1 MKFSIGIP
9 AYKGVFFE
17 ECLNSLLQQNYS
29 DFEIIIV
36 DDASPDNLIQIVEKF
51 QDKRIQYYRNDKNIG
66 AENVVDNWNRCLQY
80 AKGEYFLLMG
90 DDDKLSPFY
99 LERFAKYIEKYPLV
113 NVFHCRTAI
122 INQQSEIINLS
133 EGWPEW
139 ESMLD
144 NIYHRLRDRRVQ
156 FISDFVYKTSFLNQI
171 NGFVKFPLAWNS
183 DDVTAFEAADRNG
196 IVHINEILFYY
207 RTNPYNI
214 STTGNWYLKAE
225 AMLQKEKWIRC
236 KINSMD
242 RMNKQDQIICLLI
255 RQILFSQSH
264 SKVLQELSN
273 GVKGRKAYNLFQVL
287 KEHKRFRLTLMDSI
301 HLLIIC
307 LFK

>member
-17 ECLNSLLQQNYS
+17 ECVNSLLQQTYS
-29 DFEIIIV
+29 DFEVIIV
-36 DDASPDNLIQIVEKF
+36 DDDSPDNLLQIVEKF
-51 QDKRIQYYRNDKNIG
+51 QDVRIQYYKNEKNIG

-80 AKGEYFLLMG
+80 AKGKYFLLMG

-99 LERFAKYIEKYPLV
+99 LERFAKYIEKYPRV

-122 INQQSEIINLS
+122 INQHSEIIDLS

-139 ESMLD
+139 ESMFD
-144 NIYHRLRDRRVQ
+144 NIYHRLKDRRIQ
-156 FISDFVYKTSFLNQI
+156 FISDFVYKTSFLKQM
-171 NGFVKFPLAWNS
+171 NGFIKFPLAWNS
-183 DDVTAFEAADRNG
+183 DDVTAFEAAASNG

-214 STTGNWYLKAE
+214 STTGNWNLKAE
-225 AMLQKEKWIRC
+225 AMLQKENWIRY

-242 RMNKQDQIICLLI
+242 EINKQDQIICLLI
-255 RQILFSQSH
+255 RQILSSQIH
-264 SKVLQELSN
+264 YKVLQELSN
-273 GVKGRKAYNLFQVL
+273 GVKGHKVCNLFQAL
-287 KEHKRFRLTLMDSI
+287 KKYKRFRLTFMDSI
-301 HLLIIC
+301 NLLLIC